1 MPVLGLHACWGTKQL
16 TGIPEVHSPL
26 AQVSAPLQSI
36 PSAQA
41 APFGNG
47 AKEQAPV
54 AGLQAFVV
62 QGLPS
67 SQTTGTPAA
76 AHIPAVHTSTPSQRS
91 ASAQDVPLSTFSCK
105 QPQPGSH
112 LAVVHGFPSSAQMSG
127 VPGTVHRPAKHFSV
141 PSHKSPSAQLDP
153 SSALAGAQVPV

>member
-1 MPVLGLHACWGTKQL
+1 MLGLHVWGGTQL
-16 TGIPEVHSPL
+16 TGVPDRHRP
-26 AQVSAPLQSI
+26 ATHVSAPLHRI
-36 PSAQA
+36 PSAQVE
-41 APFGNG
+41 PSGNG
-47 AKEQAPV
+47 ANEQAPV
-54 AGLQAFVV
+54 AGLQEFVV

-76 AHIPAVHTSTPSQRS
+76 AHAPAVQASTPSQRS
-91 ASAQDVPLSTFSCK
+91 ASAQDVPFSTFSCK

-141 PSHKSPSAQLDP
+141 PLHKSPSAQLEP
-153 SSALAGAQVPV
+153 SSALAGAQIPV